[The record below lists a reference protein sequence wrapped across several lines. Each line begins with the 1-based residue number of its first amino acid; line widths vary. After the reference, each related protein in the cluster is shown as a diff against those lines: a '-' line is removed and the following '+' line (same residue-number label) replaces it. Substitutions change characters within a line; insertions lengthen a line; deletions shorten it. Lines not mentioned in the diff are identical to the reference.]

1 MKTLENNEEFFKF
14 NDKEKNFEKISNIEE
29 TNDENKKYETNI
41 WELFEIMRTKKDIY
55 YLDTIDEEKKEN
67 ILEILIVLQKW
78 LSNPTNLENKK
89 YIRNLI
95 LLNDMINKNI
105 ILSTRTSE
113 EDFRDIVFS
122 LMICLCPKNKTY
134 KRWINFNKKEKE
146 LKILTLLKESKIL
159 SSKEELLLFLKT
171 FLSKHED
178 YELFEFF
185 GINDKN
191 IQKMI
196 IQEIEELR
204 KNNSI

>member
-146 LKILTLLKESKIL
+146 LKILTLLKELKIL
-159 SSKEELLLFLKT
+159 SSEEELLLFLKT